1 MRLRAVGIGLFL
13 AVVCGGLKL
22 RSVASRAATPP
33 GHGTIGTA
41 SMTSASVVNECAA
54 PRADWVWCD
63 DFEEN
68 RLRRYFEYDSAGGS
82 FVRAAGVG
90 RDGSF
95 GMRARFAKGQTEA
108 GALHLAMGKE
118 PSRSFKTVDA
128 GTAIYRD
135 LYWRA
140 YLRTQPGWVG
150 GAGYKFTRAMS
161 FATRSWAQEM
171 VAHLWG
177 GDPPDSNYLQLDPV
191 SATDS
196 FGVLAA
202 TQYNDFAHFRWLGR
216 KRGVTPLFD
225 ASHVGRWYCI
235 EAHAR
240 LNDSGGSNGVFEYW
254 LDGNLEARETGLTW
268 VGPLGAYGI
277 NAVFFENYWNGGSPA
292 AQERYFDNIVV
303 GTQRIGC

>member
-1 MRLRAVGIGLFL
+1 
-13 AVVCGGLKL
+13 
-22 RSVASRAATPP
+22 
-33 GHGTIGTA
+33 
-41 SMTSASVVNECAA
+41 MTSASVVSECAT

-140 YLRTQPGWVG
+140 YLRTQPG
-150 GAGYKFTRAMS
+150 
-161 FATRSWAQEM
+161 
-171 VAHLWG
+171 
-177 GDPPDSNYLQLDPV
+177 
-191 SATDS
+191 
-196 FGVLAA
+196 
-202 TQYNDFAHFRWLGR
+202 
-216 KRGVTPLFD
+216 
-225 ASHVGRWYCI
+225 
-235 EAHAR
+235 
-240 LNDSGGSNGVFEYW
+240 
-254 LDGNLEARETGLTW
+254 
-268 VGPLGAYGI
+268 
-277 NAVFFENYWNGGSPA
+277 
-292 AQERYFDNIVV
+292 
-303 GTQRIGC
+303 